1 MGRDAK
7 ELQFVRRRRRRRR
20 RYGGRRGWEMG
31 GAQDG

>member
-7 ELQFVRRRRRRRR
+7 ELQFVRRRRRR

-31 GAQDG
+31 GAHG

>member
-20 RYGGRRGWEMG
+20 RDGRRRGWEMG
-31 GAQDG
+31 GA

>member
-20 RYGGRRGWEMG
+20 WYGGRQG
-31 GAQDG
+31 